1 MLALWLNV
9 KHSSGM
15 TIIEYM
21 KKRGL
26 SQRETARLLELDE
39 AQLCRYVSGR
49 TRPQLAVAARIEKQ
63 TAGEVPALSWLQ
75 IEAR

>member
-1 MLALWLNV
+1 
-9 KHSSGM
+9 
-15 TIIEYM
+15 
-21 KKRGL
+21 
-26 SQRETARLLELDE
+26 
-39 AQLCRYVSGR
+39 VSGR